1 MRTSTEINELA
12 KALAAAQG
20 EIKNA
25 HLNKV
30 NPHFK
35 SRYADLAAIRDAVIP
50 ALSKH
55 GIAVM
60 QTTQQDIF
68 NENVPGFVVLTT
80 LVHSSGQWIESEY
93 PIPLVVDKPQ
103 IMGSAY
109 TYARRYSLA
118 AICGIAAEEDD
129 DANAAQQSNGNGSR
143 PVATY
148 PKARSREPF
157 ARLDQQINKF
167 TSLDEL
173 HEWRG
178 MTKAERQKLDAD
190 FQIDLDF
197 NYIIHGIGIAD
208 SEAALHAFWK
218 DAYKNIMPGMPMDK
232 QDALTG
238 KKDEAKLRFIPLPT
252 LAAG

>member
-1 MRTSTEINELA
+1 MKTSENINELA

-20 EIKNA
+20 EM
-25 HLNKV
+25 V
-30 NPHFK
+30 NPLTDKPNPFFK
-35 SRYADLAAIRDAVIP
+35 SKYLTLAGLIDAIRGP
-50 ALSKH
+50 LSKH
-55 GIAVM
+55 GLAYV
-60 QTTQQDIF
+60 QTTELGDQF
-68 NENVPGFVVLTT
+68 LFVRTT
-80 LVHSSGQWIESEY
+80 LMHTSGQWIESEY
-93 PIPLVVDKPQ
+93 PIIIDVAKPQ
-103 IMGSAY
+103 TMGSAM
-109 TYARRYSLA
+109 TYAKRYSLGA
-118 AICGIAAEEDD
+118 LLGIAAEEDD
-129 DANAAQQSNGNGSR
+129 DANTLHPEKNPNGNGSK

-190 FQIDLDF
+190 FQTDLDF
-197 NYIIHGIGIAD
+197 NYIIQGIGIAD